1 MPHSSSSHATPNDH
15 AQGGGYPQTALPTE
29 SFRPRGSASSSGGLA
44 TVLCVVG
51 FVLAL
56 ALSIGLLVMAPPP
69 SPSPTSPVAAGAD
82 TITAPAATA
91 RNEGLAYR
99 LTGVLGLLLC
109 FTLGPI
115 AVLLVKAGSQRVNER
130 SLRAIEDLGDSVRR
144 LHETSAMSP
153 DARRV
158 LNRRQERDLL
168 CAAIEE
174 DMNAQ
179 AWDAAIVLC
188 NELAGRFGYRADAEE
203 YRTRIESARAEV
215 MDRRVT
221 DAIARLDGLIV
232 QRRWDVAVQE
242 AARIVRLFPDS
253 HRVENLRQRVEQA
266 RAVYKQDLERR
277 FLQAAH
283 DERIDEAMTLL
294 KELDAYLSENEAGPY
309 REVARGVVTKARE
322 NLGAQFKLAVQNR
335 DWRSATSHG
344 RRIINEFP
352 NTRMAEEVRAI
363 WEQILAKA
371 NAAVSA
377 PISTSASAS
386 SAASAAAG
394 QGVGDGQI

>member
-1 MPHSSSSHATPNDH
+1 MT
-15 AQGGGYPQTALPTE
+15 Q
-29 SFRPRGSASSSGGLA
+29 ASSSPYSSPPAEAFRNRAGPTGTGGAA

-56 ALSIGLLVMAPPP
+56 ALSVGLLVMAPSTPAANGGSSTPP
-69 SPSPTSPVAAGAD
+69 SPGVAASSGLG
-82 TITAPAATA
+82 AATGTDTSA
-91 RNEGLAYR
+91 ANAALAYR
-99 LTGVLGLLLC
+99 LTGAIGLLLC

-130 SLRAIEDLGDSVRR
+130 SLRAIEDLGDLVRR

-174 DMNAQ
+174 DIHAQ

-215 MDRRVT
+215 MERRVT

-232 QRRWDVAVQE
+232 QRRWDVGVQE
-242 AARIVRLFPDS
+242 AARIVRLFPES

-283 DERIDEAMTLL
+283 DERIDEAMSLL
-294 KELDAYLSENEAGPY
+294 KELDAYLTENEAGPY

-335 DWRSATSHG
+335 DWRGATGHG

-371 NAAVSA
+371 NAVAQA
-377 PISTSASAS
+377 P
-386 SAASAAAG
+386 AG
-394 QGVGDGQI
+394 QVVGDGQA